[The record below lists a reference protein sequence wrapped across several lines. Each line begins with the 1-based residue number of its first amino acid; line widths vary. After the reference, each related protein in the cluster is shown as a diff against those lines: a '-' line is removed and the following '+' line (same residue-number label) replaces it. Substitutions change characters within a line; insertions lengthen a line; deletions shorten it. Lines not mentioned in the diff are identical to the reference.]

1 MFYLPIELINREFP
15 QVEKALVPVHYEAF
29 LSFAASKKEAQV
41 RDFGN
46 TKTLFGG
53 PAEIDI
59 EK

>member
-46 TKTLFGG
+46 TKNALWR
-53 PAEIDI
+53 AS
-59 EK
+59 